1 MHIRTALAVVA
12 GLGLAGLAS
21 AQANKGILSGEAP
34 SPVPMGS
41 TVPLRIEATAPMS
54 LASACPDE
62 VRFNSPTGPLV
73 WQPTFCILPFITVGP
88 GRPYNQMAWDG
99 TNNQSRPGPAS
110 PGTYYIRFRGTDAN
124 TSNPFSVRWVPVRID
139 PVSGP
144 TLPVLKVG
152 AVTRGAT
159 TPLGISDPLN
169 ANAPYWIAASF
180 GTNTGQPLGAPVGHL
195 ALDFDPLFFVTLNNL
210 SGLTTGF
217 QGTLSGGS
225 ASASIQIPNLALL
238 QGAQIAFQGAVTG
251 SLVLTN
257 PVQKIIG

>member
-1 MHIRTALAVVA
+1 MHLRTTLALVA

-21 AQANKGILSGEAP
+21 AQTNVGILSGEAP

-41 TVPLRIEATAPMS
+41 AVPLRIEATAPMS

-62 VRFNSPTGPLV
+62 VRFGSPTGPIV
-73 WQPTFCILPFITVGP
+73 WKPTFCILPFITVGP
-88 GRPYNQMAWDG
+88 GRPYTQMAWDG
-99 TNNQSRPGPAS
+99 TDNQNRPGPAA
-110 PGTYYIRFRGTDAN
+110 PGTYFIRFRGTDAN

-139 PVSGP
+139 PVTGP

-152 AVTRGAT
+152 ALTRGT
-159 TPLGISDPLN
+159 TAPLGVSDPLN
-169 ANAPYWIAASF
+169 ANAPYWIAASL
-180 GTNTGQPLGAPVGHL
+180 GTNTGQNLGPVGHL
-195 ALDFDPLFFVTLNNL
+195 ALDFDPLFFVTLNNI
-210 SGLTTGF
+210 SGLTAGF

-225 ASASIQIPNLALL
+225 ASASILIPNIAVL
-238 QGAQIAFQGAVTG
+238 QGAQIAFQGAVTT